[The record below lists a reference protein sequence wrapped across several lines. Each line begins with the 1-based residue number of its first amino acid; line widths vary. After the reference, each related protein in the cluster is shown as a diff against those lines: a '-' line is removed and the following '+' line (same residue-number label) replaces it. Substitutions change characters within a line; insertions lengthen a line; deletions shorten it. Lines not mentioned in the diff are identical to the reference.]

1 MAGQV
6 VPCPS
11 CQEPLPI
18 SASQPRSSMDSL
30 LDDVGIDLKGDSTGK
45 CPSCYAALKPN
56 AVICISCGINLES
69 RVSVVK
75 KKKKDFIQRTP
86 DEAASLGDSRLD
98 RAAKE
103 LAQDATDAK
112 TSHDPIAWWIWL
124 AALDLLLSLC
134 VTAAVMMMT
143 IDDLKS
149 RRMMKMSIDSEVVN
163 KGGDNIVVIA
173 TKAFSYTHP
182 PPYGEDET
190 GNFQMSSTM
199 GQLLETRDGYSR
211 IETSKETIWIRDSAL
226 VEVDRAILQENIDAK
241 NNGRKMTDLK
251 YGFYKGITIGMMVM
265 AFLSGVITVLAVGQI
280 TVSAFQEDATQGA
293 LCLTI
298 GYAPYYALTRWYK
311 LKGSFKMFV
320 FGVVLF
326 IVAIIAYSMVPNIL
340 PLVRGNVM
348 E

>member
-1 MAGQV
+1 
-6 VPCPS
+6 
-11 CQEPLPI
+11 
-18 SASQPRSSMDSL
+18 MDSL
-30 LDDVGIDLKGDSTGK
+30 LDDVGVDLQGDSTGK
-45 CPSCYAALKPN
+45 CPSCYADLEPN

-98 RAAKE
+98 KAARE
-103 LAQDATDAK
+103 LAQEAIDAK
-112 TSHDPIAWWIWL
+112 TSNDPIAWWIWL

-134 VTAAVMMMT
+134 VTAAIMMMT

-173 TKAFSYTHP
+173 TKASSYSHP

-190 GNFQMSSTM
+190 GDFQMSSTM

-241 NNGRKMTDLK
+241 NSGRRMTDLK
-251 YGFYKGITIGMMVM
+251 YGFYKGTYIGMMVM
-265 AFLSGVITVLAVGQI
+265 AFLSGVIAVLAVGQI
-280 TVSAFQEDATQGA
+280 TVSAFQENATQGA

-311 LKGSFKMFV
+311 LSGSFKMFV
-320 FGVVLF
+320 FGGVLF
-326 IVAIIAYSMVPNIL
+326 IVAIIAYSVVPNIL
-340 PLVRGNVM
+340 PLIRGNVM

>member
-1 MAGQV
+1 
-6 VPCPS
+6 
-11 CQEPLPI
+11 
-18 SASQPRSSMDSL
+18 MDSL

-45 CPSCYAALKPN
+45 CPSCYADLKPN

-98 RAAKE
+98 RAARE
-103 LAQDATDAK
+103 LAQEAIDAK
-112 TSHDPIAWWIWL
+112 KSNDPIAWWIWL

-134 VTAAVMMMT
+134 VTAAIMMMT

-149 RRMMKMSIDSEVVN
+149 KRMLKMSIDHDVFN
-163 KGGDNIVVIA
+163 GGGENIVVIA
-173 TKAFSYTHP
+173 TRASTYNHP
-182 PPYGEDET
+182 PPYEEDEV
-190 GNFQMSSTM
+190 GNFQMSGTM
-199 GQLLETRDGYSR
+199 GGILETRDDYKR
-211 IETSKETIWIRDSAL
+211 IETRNGEMWIRDNAL
-226 VEVDRAILQENIDAK
+226 VKVDRAMLQENIDAQRD
-241 NNGRKMTDLK
+241 GRRMTDVK

-265 AFLSGVITVLAVGQI
+265 AFLSCVITVLAVGQI

-340 PLVRGNVM
+340 PLVRGHVI